1 MIFQEKEG
9 FFHFNHVCFGEIRQI
24 EKRRFSWYHGK
35 NFGKRTGVIYMKQI
49 GLYIHIP
56 FCRQKCLYCD
66 FPSWAGREGEMQA
79 YTDALA
85 KEIENRAKEYPD
97 REVVSVFF
105 GGGTPTV
112 LSILQLKQLMQAVRE
127 NWRIA
132 ADAEITTE
140 ANPGTLDM
148 EMAAALREMG
158 FNRLSMGIQA
168 WQNRLLQ
175 VLGRIHSIEAFLEN
189 YRAVREAGFTN
200 INTDLMFALPGQT
213 MEDWQETVQQ
223 IVRLQPE
230 HISAYSLILEE
241 GTPFYERYERGELE
255 PAAEELDREM
265 YHWAAAYLAENG
277 YEQYEISNFAQ
288 KGRQSRHNRIY
299 WQAEEYLGLGLG
311 AHSYM
316 AGERFHNSYDMR
328 KYICAEGKTDGLKE
342 DVETITEKDALAE
355 FMFLGLRL
363 TEGVSFARFRERFG
377 IEMDDIYGKEIEKLL
392 SEGLLIQDKVG
403 IRLTERGTDVSNYVF
418 EKFLL

>member
-1 MIFQEKEG
+1 
-9 FFHFNHVCFGEIRQI
+9 
-24 EKRRFSWYHGK
+24 
-35 NFGKRTGVIYMKQI
+35 MKQI

-85 KEIENRAKEYPD
+85 KEIANRAKEYPD
-97 REVVSVFF
+97 REIVSVFF

-112 LSILQLKQLMQAVRE
+112 LSIAQLKQLMQAVRG

-132 ADAEITTE
+132 TDAEITTE
-140 ANPGTLDM
+140 ANPGTLDA

-158 FNRLSMGIQA
+158 FNRLSMGVQA
-168 WQNRLLQ
+168 WQNSLLRA
-175 VLGRIHSIEAFLEN
+175 LGRIHSIEGFLEN
-189 YRAVREAGFTN
+189 YQAVREAGFAN
-200 INTDLMFALPGQT
+200 INTDLMFALPEQT
-213 MEDWQETVQQ
+213 MEDWQETVRQ

-277 YEQYEISNFAQ
+277 YEQYEISNFAK

-316 AGERFHNSYDMR
+316 EGERFHNSYDMQ
-328 KYICAEGKTDGLKE
+328 KYICAEGKADILKE
-342 DVETITEKDALAE
+342 DAERTTEKDALAE

-363 TEGVSFARFRERFG
+363 TEGISFARFRERFG
-377 IEMDDIYGKEIEKLL
+377 MEMDDIYGKEIEKLL
-392 SEGLLIQDKVG
+392 AEGLLIQDKTG
-403 IRLTERGTDVSNYVF
+403 IRLTKRGTDVSNYVF